1 MSFKARSVVGWLAWG
16 GAAFGSLS
24 LALVPGDFGESLCGP
39 WG

>member
-1 MSFKARSVVGWLAWG
+1 MDIKVGPIIGSLAWA